1 MSTLYDALKALHT
14 TYGVKHV
21 ALSSIPLPVSL
32 VSSLGVPAP
41 PSSYTR
47 LLPESHPPWYDAVGV
62 AQGDEEVLV
71 CFASTFTDGELETFA
86 FALPTIR
93 GYFSGVGDLFSALVL
108 GHYQRPDDPA
118 TNLPPLPF
126 AVSCALLTVQ
136 QILLRTHLYS
146 LTAAGSGTS
155 TPKPLR
161 EGPPAPDSIIPSDAE
176 LDSAPP
182 LNPSDPK
189 RKARRMRLREMRVVQ
204 ERALIVNGGEG
215 WPGVKVDWDSARKS

>member
-1 MSTLYDALKALHT
+1 MSTLYDALTALHT

-32 VSSLGVPAP
+32 VSSLGVPPP

-62 AQGDEEVLV
+62 AEGDEEVLV
-71 CFASTFTDGELETFA
+71 CFSSTYAVGELETYA

-108 GHYQRPDDPA
+108 GHYQRPENSPTD
-118 TNLPPLPF
+118 LPPLPF
-126 AVSCALLTVQ
+126 AVSRALLTVQ
-136 QILLRTHLYS
+136 QILLRTHLFS
-146 LTAAGSGTS
+146 LNTAGSGTA

-161 EGPPAPDSIIPSDAE
+161 EGPPEPDSIIPSDTE
-176 LDSAPP
+176 LDNAEP

-189 RKARRMRLREMRVVQ
+189 RRARRMRVREMRVVQ
-204 ERALIVNGGEG
+204 ERALIADGGEG
-215 WPGVKVDWDSARKS
+215 WPCVKVDWNTAK